1 MVVPA
6 NTIIATH
13 AEGVSNSVDACA
25 ENRDCEEGIEDKV
38 YVLTEAGDPLSF
50 PALHWLRSAWG
61 WIAKSHQ
68 SFWWIVVMYYWQA
81 SAFSTRERF
90 ANKLVL

>member
-50 PALHWLRSAWG
+50 PALH
-61 WIAKSHQ
+61 
-68 SFWWIVVMYYWQA
+68 
-81 SAFSTRERF
+81 
-90 ANKLVL
+90 